1 MGQFQTE
8 GWPTLV
14 LLPLEYVPA
23 FALTPRFIMSVR
35 APHPHEPQGSQGH
48 EVDAGFGASGS
59 RHRDRDATIVMDIR
73 RSKSQEIDPDPE
85 IPLEEWRITMEP
97 GNRVV

>member
-23 FALTPRFIMSVR
+23 FALTPRFIMSIR
-35 APHPHEPQGSQGH
+35 ALHPPEPQGSQGH
-48 EVDAGFGASGS
+48 EVDAGFGLSGS
-59 RHRDRDATIVMDIR
+59 RDRDTTIVMDIR
-73 RSKSQEIDPDPE
+73 RSKSDEIKPDPE
-85 IPLEEWRITMEP
+85 IPLEEWRIIMDP
-97 GNRVV
+97 KNGVA